1 MKELLL
7 EKKKSFIQYVFA
19 CFFFVV
25 SDVLQAFV
33 FAMIFQTIENGTLE
47 YFRWTVWACIGYVV
61 LSGALFL
68 TSRMLRIAF
77 MRDVLL
83 SVRIRAFDKILHMS
97 YKTFHKKS
105 RDVYLSNLTNDI
117 NTFENTFF
125 ISLLN
130 FILPCGTFIAIMT
143 ILMIVQWQVGLI
155 IFAVSLLVLG
165 ISKLFE
171 DRTVKLQEQKS
182 TENEKFTVNVANT
195 FTGLEILK
203 LNNIERQFLVRSKTQ
218 IEHLEKTKRKFSFFT
233 ALQNHTNEAI
243 GATVMF
249 GLLLFLM
256 YSPGNPVGFGRIA
269 LIVQL
274 SGSAV
279 FPMVRILPLL
289 NVIKSSATLYTKIT
303 KPEEATE
310 EESARPNPY
319 CFTKQLTVKGLHFSY
334 EQKEVFRHLD
344 FTIQKGKKYLIK
356 GPSGAGKST
365 LLKLLSMAYDDY
377 QGSITLDGVDLKTI
391 QTKSFNENTSFVYQ
405 DVFLFEASLLDNITL
420 FKPTDPKWVKWA
432 IEKAGLS
439 EFLERQESGLDTMI
453 SENGKNL
460 SGGER
465 QRISIARALCKRADI
480 LFTDEASSS
489 LNEELGRAVEETI
502 LGLEA
507 TVVAISH
514 RYYEGLSEKYDFVL
528 ELKDGYVNQYPAAE
542 YFQGGEGK

>member
-33 FAMIFQTIENGTLE
+33 FAMIFQTIENGTME
-47 YFRWTVWACIGYVV
+47 YFTKTVWACVGYVV

-68 TSRMLRIAF
+68 ASRMLRIAF

-83 SVRIRAFDKILHMS
+83 SVRIRAFDKILNMS
-97 YKTFHKKS
+97 YQTFHKKS

-130 FILPCGTFIAIMT
+130 FILPCGTFLAILT

-155 IFAVSLLVLG
+155 ILAVSLIVLG

-203 LNNIERQFLVRSKTQ
+203 LNNIERQFLNRSKAQ
-218 IEHLEKTKRKFSFFT
+218 IDHLEKTKRKFSFFT

-269 LIVQL
+269 LIIQL

-279 FPMVRILPLL
+279 FPMVRMLPLL
-289 NVIKSSATLYTKIT
+289 NVLKSSATLYTKIT
-303 KPEEATE
+303 KPEEAPE
-310 EESARPNPY
+310 EETARPHPY
-319 CFTKQLTVKGLHFSY
+319 RFSHELRVRGLRFFY

-365 LLKLLSMAYDDY
+365 L
-377 QGSITLDGVDLKTI
+377 
-391 QTKSFNENTSFVYQ
+391 
-405 DVFLFEASLLDNITL
+405 
-420 FKPTDPKWVKWA
+420 
-432 IEKAGLS
+432 
-439 EFLERQESGLDTMI
+439 
-453 SENGKNL
+453 
-460 SGGER
+460 
-465 QRISIARALCKRADI
+465 
-480 LFTDEASSS
+480 
-489 LNEELGRAVEETI
+489 
-502 LGLEA
+502 
-507 TVVAISH
+507 
-514 RYYEGLSEKYDFVL
+514 
-528 ELKDGYVNQYPAAE
+528 
-542 YFQGGEGK
+542 